1 MPSLGGVLMDVHGT
15 PFFQLFHISKYFQTI
30 QKKTRQKVCRSLC
43 PPAAHMQ
50 DALQVGGWWAERPAD
65 FLPTSRPHAG
75 CFASCFPA
83 ASLLFL
89 LLPPTFSSRS
99 PPLPPPPATP
109 LGFQLQ
115 KPKLSRMQSKM
126 RLTTA
131 EAWESKYFESLTSS
145 VVDR

>member
-1 MPSLGGVLMDVHGT
+1 MFLAKFRWCVNGCSWHTVLST
-15 PFFQLFHISKYFQTI
+15 FPYFQI
-30 QKKTRQKVCRSLC
+30 FPNYSEEN
-43 PPAAHMQ
+43 AAES
-50 DALQVGGWWAERPAD
+50 LQVS
-65 FLPTSRPHAG
+65 LPTSRPHAG

-89 LLPPTFSSRS
+89 LLPPTFSSHS